1 MPNFDCSKV
10 HHMAL
15 TLAEAAQACG
25 INRSTVLRA
34 IKSGKIS
41 GSRDASG
48 AWTVEAVELHRV
60 FPPVSD
66 VQGKHRA
73 AHQVALVVQTA
84 ALETQIVGLQ
94 QLNALLREQLDHW
107 REQAQA
113 AQAITQQLNAQAAPA
128 PAPRFWWRGRLAG

>member
-1 MPNFDCSKV
+1 
-10 HHMAL
+10 MAL

-25 INRSTVLRA
+25 VNRSTVLRA

-41 GSRDASG
+41 GTRDVNGS
-48 AWTVEAVELHRV
+48 WTVEAVELHRV

-73 AHQVALVVQTA
+73 AHQVAEVVQTA
-84 ALETQIVGLQ
+84 ALEAQIVGLQ

-113 AQAITQQLNAQAAPA
+113 AQAITRQLNAQAAPA